1 MKRKVQ
7 KPFSLKKEEWKN
19 EAKLETRDGKAAR
32 ILATDIRGPR
42 PIAAALY
49 YEEDKARDLI

>member
-19 EAKLETRDGKAAR
+19 ETKLETRDGKAAR

-42 PIAAALY
+42 PIAAEI
-49 YEEDKARDLI
+49 EEYINLFKK